1 MNSDYFGQQCF
12 SNTFQN
18 KHDTGARCVRSAR
31 ERYDVVKVVHY
42 VSIKEEITKAV
53 TVNGSPRKGG
63 NTELLLQKV
72 IELIAAA

>member
-1 MNSDYFGQQCF
+1 MCQ
-12 SNTFQN
+12 
-18 KHDTGARCVRSAR
+18 KPR

-63 NTELLLQKV
+63 NTEPLLQKV